1 MYNILLIGTK
11 VKSSDSVGIK
21 PNRRAWEKQD
31 DVKLEKKDAN
41 TSLTPFDSPSRLYY
55 EDLKSMLPQC
65 MILWQ
70 VLYSLLIAF
79 SLKLF
84 KNRKNVFILPESSFS
99 QGWWWHITWKVYS
112 WQLWWYWFHFC
123 SVFFNRHWSLILVE
137 VEEEIIYYL
146 DPLFGHVSEEKV

>member
-1 MYNILLIGTK
+1 MYNMLLIGTK

-31 DVKLEKKDAN
+31 DVKLEKKDSN
-41 TSLTPFDSPSRLYY
+41 TSLTPFDSPSHLYY

-99 QGWWWHITWKVYS
+99 RG
-112 WQLWWYWFHFC
+112 
-123 SVFFNRHWSLILVE
+123 
-137 VEEEIIYYL
+137 
-146 DPLFGHVSEEKV
+146 

>member
-1 MYNILLIGTK
+1 MYNMLLIGTK

-31 DVKLEKKDAN
+31 DVKLEKKDSN

-84 KNRKNVFILPESSFS
+84 KNRKNVLFYQSHLFHGVDDDISLEKSIPGSCGDIDFIFAVSFLT
-99 QGWWWHITWKVYS
+99 GTGHLS
-112 WQLWWYWFHFC
+112 WLK
-123 SVFFNRHWSLILVE
+123 L
-137 VEEEIIYYL
+137 
-146 DPLFGHVSEEKV
+146 KKK

>member
-31 DVKLEKKDAN
+31 NVKLEKKDAN

-84 KNRKNVFILPESSFS
+84 KNRKNVLFYQSHLFHGVDDDISLEKSIPGSCGDIDFIFAVSFLT
-99 QGWWWHITWKVYS
+99 GTGHLS
-112 WQLWWYWFHFC
+112 WLK
-123 SVFFNRHWSLILVE
+123 L
-137 VEEEIIYYL
+137 
-146 DPLFGHVSEEKV
+146 KKK